1 MQFSNDELYTM
12 NTLLGNRN
20 TILNVDFI
28 DGESH
33 IKNGIKSLE
42 ERQLITNNV
51 VVSEPISDEF
61 LCYLKYL
68 SDYINSDKYLFINN
82 CAIVRKNNYF
92 IYLIRQANNY
102 ELDTMTIYDLIDLL
116 IEKIP
121 NLTKLDDFVQRD
133 LGLDEIALNLYQNYE
148 YIEFIYMENGK
159 IIDNYGIIDV
169 DLEFGIIKLF
179 GQPINS
185 FLISAPKLYK
195 EVFSFFGYKK
205 LKSYI

>member
-12 NTLLGNRN
+12 NTILGNRN
-20 TILNVDFI
+20 TILNVEYI

-51 VVSEPISDEF
+51 VVSEPFSDEF

-92 IYLIRQANNY
+92 IYLIRQVNNY

-185 FLISAPKLYK
+185 FLISVPTLYK

>member
-1 MQFSNDELYTM
+1 MQFSNDELYAM

-42 ERQLITNNV
+42 ERQLFTNNV
-51 VVSEPISDEF
+51 AVSEPLSDEF

-68 SDYINSDKYLFINN
+68 SDYINADKHLFINN

-92 IYLIRQANNY
+92 IYLIRQVNNY

-133 LGLDEIALNLYQNYE
+133 LGLDEIALNLYH
-148 YIEFIYMENGK
+148 
-159 IIDNYGIIDV
+159 YGIIDV

-185 FLISAPKLYK
+185 FLISAPTLYK

>member
-51 VVSEPISDEF
+51 VVSKPLSDEF

-68 SDYINSDKYLFINN
+68 SDYINSDKYL
-82 CAIVRKNNYF
+82 
-92 IYLIRQANNY
+92 
-102 ELDTMTIYDLIDLL
+102 
-116 IEKIP
+116 
-121 NLTKLDDFVQRD
+121 
-133 LGLDEIALNLYQNYE
+133 
-148 YIEFIYMENGK
+148 
-159 IIDNYGIIDV
+159 
-169 DLEFGIIKLF
+169 
-179 GQPINS
+179 
-185 FLISAPKLYK
+185 
-195 EVFSFFGYKK
+195 
-205 LKSYI
+205 